1 LQFTTMTLCAVYD
14 ARPYD
19 REPLQRTATGA
30 DLTWRFL
37 EYRLT
42 SETRHLIRG
51 ETLELMKPGV
61 ALTNVSRGGL
71 IETRALIQALKS
83 VKLDLVGRLVQ
94 DRVHTV
100 ICSSL

>member
-1 LQFTTMTLCAVYD
+1 
-14 ARPYD
+14 
-19 REPLQRTATGA
+19 
-30 DLTWRFL
+30 
-37 EYRLT
+37 
-42 SETRHLIRG
+42 
-51 ETLELMKPGV
+51 MKPGV